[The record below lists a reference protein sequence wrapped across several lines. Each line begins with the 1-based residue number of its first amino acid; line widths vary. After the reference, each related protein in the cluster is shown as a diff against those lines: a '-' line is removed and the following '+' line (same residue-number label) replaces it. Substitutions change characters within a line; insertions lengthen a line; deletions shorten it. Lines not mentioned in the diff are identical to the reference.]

1 MQARSPA
8 NIKGIDVSHHQGAID
23 WKKVAA
29 DGVKFAFIKA
39 TQGTSFVSPT
49 LVTNAKA
56 AAANGIKVSYYHFA
70 EPDQSPTA
78 QVDHFLKT
86 IQGLPIDLA
95 LILDIEGDNDWT
107 PATANAFSV
116 SFMAYLQQ
124 KTGKVPMLYT
134 GAYFAK
140 SKLTNKELGKYN
152 LWVAHYG
159 TNDPMDNPTWS
170 RWAVFQY
177 TSSGKVAG
185 IAGNVDMNEMDQ
197 SFWIEM
203 TNPQKV
209 EKPVDKPA
217 DKPTE
222 IPEWKRTDHDEL
234 LAAGLLTS
242 DHTASLDEPVPQWML
257 FVLLNRLRKG
267 EAVPQVPQPSPVPTP
282 DPKPEPEPVPTPQP
296 PSLLEWVE
304 VERRTALASVQITFG
319 TAGRG
324 SGTLLPGGYV
334 LTAKHVG
341 NGIDTITVR
350 TKANGTL
357 RASLVGVHP
366 GYKGADGKLVNV
378 DVALYR
384 VTDSKL
390 QNSLPS
396 LPISGKGVTAG
407 QELLA
412 VVHGDAIGKV
422 KRGVVDRVSISTSSP
437 PTPWEFDCSIDGNPG
452 DSGGAAVNQYGELI
466 GVIIQET
473 QVNAKIGSA
482 WQRVPGCEAVNI
494 THPVVANWLKQY
506 L

>member
-49 LVTNAKA
+49 LVKNAKA
-56 AAANGIKVSYYHFA
+56 AAANGIKVGYYHFA

-86 IQGLPIDLA
+86 IQGLPIDLP

-107 PATANAFSV
+107 PATANAFSA

-140 SKLTNKELGKYN
+140 SKLTNKELGKYH

-159 TNDPMDNPTWS
+159 TDDPMDNPTWS

-185 IAGNVDMNEMDQ
+185 IAGNVDMNVMEM
-197 SFWIEM
+197 SFWTEW

-209 EKPVDKPA
+209 EKPVDKPV
-217 DKPTE
+217 E
-222 IPEWKRTDHDEL
+222 IPAWKKQDHDEL
-234 LAAGLLTS
+234 LKAGLLTS
-242 DHTASLDEPVPQWML
+242 DHTASLDEAVPQWML
-257 FVLLNRLRKG
+257 FALLNRLRKG
-267 EAVPQVPQPSPVPTP
+267 ETVPQEQQPTPVPKP
-282 DPKPEPEPVPTPQP
+282 DPEPVPTPQP

-341 NGIDTITVR
+341 NGIDTIKVR
-350 TKANGTL
+350 TKANGTIT
-357 RASLVGVHP
+357 ASLVGVHP
-366 GYKGADGKLVNV
+366 GYKGEDGKLVNV

-384 VTDSKL
+384 VTDTKL
-390 QNSLPS
+390 QNALPS
-396 LPISGKGVTAG
+396 LPLSAQGVTSG

-412 VVHGDAIGKV
+412 VVHGDTFGKV
-422 KRGVVDRVSISTSSP
+422 KRGAVDRPSISTSIP
-437 PTPWEFDCSIDGNPG
+437 PTPWEFDSSIDGNPG
-452 DSGGAAVNQYGELI
+452 DSGGAAINQYGEVI
-466 GVIIQET
+466 GVIVQET
-473 QVNAKIGSA
+473 PVTVKISGNWTRVNGS
-482 WQRVPGCEAVNI
+482 EAVNV
-494 THPVVANWLKQY
+494 THSVVANWLKQF